1 MPVSTTHNRQELNR
15 EIASRTAR
23 ANGAAGSN
31 GSSHNGGP
39 MPGARV
45 SEYFGI
51 NTLGARQMRDK
62 LPTEVYTKLLAAI
75 RLGKKLDVDIAPKVG
90 QIIRDWA
97 MSTSSFFPR
106 RIDRK
111 STRLNSSH

>member
-1 MPVSTTHNRQELNR
+1 MPVSTTHNRQEVNR

-39 MPGARV
+39 MPGARG
-45 SEYFGI
+45 SEDFGI

-62 LPTEVYTKLLAAI
+62 LLPEVYTKLLAAI
-75 RLGKKLDVDIAPKVG
+75 RLGEKLRSEERRVGEEGRSRWAPDHLKKKKED
-90 QIIRDWA
+90 
-97 MSTSSFFPR
+97 
-106 RIDRK
+106 
-111 STRLNSSH
+111 NN